1 MQRFDPGLVA
11 DLPRILNPQRIG
23 AVFQC
28 DYIKTQVL
36 ELALTLLHPPQLGT
50 AGHTAL
56 FLTGNA
62 FKCAAMATVVAQ
74 AHLDHH
80 GGVTLG
86 HDEIDFATAAAVVLG
101 HQDQTLGFK

>member
-1 MQRFDPGLVA
+1 
-11 DLPRILNPQRIG
+11 
-23 AVFQC
+23 
-28 DYIKTQVL
+28 
-36 ELALTLLHPPQLGT
+36 
-50 AGHTAL
+50 
-56 FLTGNA
+56 
-62 FKCAAMATVVAQ
+62 MATVVAQ